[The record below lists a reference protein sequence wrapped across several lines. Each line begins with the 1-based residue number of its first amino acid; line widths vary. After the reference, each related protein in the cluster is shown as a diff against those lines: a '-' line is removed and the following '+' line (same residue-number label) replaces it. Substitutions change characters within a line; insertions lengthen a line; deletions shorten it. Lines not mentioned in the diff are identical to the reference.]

1 MTALWNPTR
10 VSCVGDG
17 QDEDLCR
24 QSLYQDELPAG
35 EPEQG
40 LEAPNTDETRR
51 SNQQHVQQYLNL
63 CRAKS

>member
-1 MTALWNPTR
+1 MTALWNPTP

-24 QSLYQDELPAG
+24 QSLYRDELPTG

-51 SNQQHVQQYLNL
+51 SNQQHVLQYLNL